1 MQEQP
6 NLSYVDQLS
15 GDDMEFRDSFISII
29 KQEFPKEKELYLD
42 YTDKQ
47 MTKQTADIVHKIKHK
62 FSILSMQ
69 DSYKLAVAYELE
81 LLEGKSTKETE
92 FKSVLQVIDDYLKT
106 IWPWIVSLSTMRP
119 QHGP

>member
-15 GDDMEFRDSFISII
+15 GDDTEFRDSFISII

-42 YTDKQ
+42 YTDNKK
-47 MTKQTADIVHKIKHK
+47 TKQTADIVHKIKHK

-69 DSYKLAVAYELE
+69 DAYKLAVAYELE

-92 FKSVLQVIDDYLKT
+92 FKSVLQLIDNYLKT
-106 IWPWIVSLSTMRP
+106 I
-119 QHGP
+119 